1 MSNAKT
7 GGNKKSSSASDTGYW
22 ARAKASKFDETHRER
37 RIARH
42 IKHNRSTLAK
52 KGKIQPTSKTKLT
65 AANGLSSHINF
76 PHVTLARGKERV
88 TFTGNVPEMRVFD
101 SYGNVIGHPK
111 FTIVNGIVTD
121 VQRARN

>member
-42 IKHNRSTLAK
+42 IKRCK
-52 KGKIQPTSKTKLT
+52 TSKTKIS
-65 AANGLSSHINF
+65 AANGLSTHINF

-111 FTIVNGIVTD
+111 FTIVKGIVTN
-121 VQRARN
+121 VERARS